1 MNYAENLLSR
11 NDDGIAITAAR
22 ESGEVQNVSWRELR
36 RLVAEVAAGLRNAG
50 ISVGDRVAGASLYFA
65 LPAT

>member
-1 MNYAENLLSR
+1 MSR

-50 ISVGDRVAGASLYFA
+50 ISVGDRVAGRSLYSA
-65 LPAT
+65 